1 MDEIWKDIEGYEGL
15 YQISNKGR
23 VKSLK
28 WGKERIL
35 RPGINGSGYYFI
47 GLYNDGVSKQFQL
60 HRLVAQAFIPNPEN
74 KPQVNH
80 LDENKKNNCI
90 ENLEWATAKENLN
103 YGTRNER
110 AGYSLSIPL
119 FQYSKSGEFIREW
132 PGALEVERV
141 LGINN
146 KNINSCCKG
155 KRKSAG
161 GFVWRYKE
169 KD

>member
-1 MDEIWKDIEGYEGL
+1 MDEIWRDIEGYEGL

-23 VKSLK
+23 VKSLHK
-28 WGKERIL
+28 GSERIL
-35 RPGINGSGYYFI
+35 RPVIDRYGYMFVF
-47 GLYNDGVSKQFQL
+47 LYNDNARKYFKI
-60 HRLVAQAFIPNPEN
+60 HRLVAQAFISNPEN

-80 LDENKKNNCI
+80 KDENKKNNCI
-90 ENLEWATAKENLN
+90 ENLEWATAKENSN

-110 AGYSLSIPL
+110 VADSRSKPIL
-119 FQYSKSGEFIREW
+119 QYSKSGDFIRGW
-132 PGALEVERV
+132 KSAREVERM
-141 LGINN
+141 LGIA
-146 KNINSCCKG
+146 NSHIIACCKG

>member
-1 MDEIWKDIEGYEGL
+1 MDEIWCDIEGYEGL

-35 RPGINGSGYYFI
+35 RPMINTSGYYYI
-47 GLYNDGVSKQFQL
+47 TLCNDSVKKAFQL
-60 HRLVAQAFIPNPEN
+60 HRLVAQAFIPNLYN

-80 LDENKKNNCI
+80 LDENKLNNSVD
-90 ENLEWATAKENLN
+90 NLEWATAKENSN
-103 YGTRNER
+103 YGSRNER
-110 AGYSLSIPL
+110 AGNSLSIPIL
-119 FQYSKSGEFIREW
+119 QYSKSGEFIKKW
-132 PGALEVERV
+132 LGALEVERV

-146 KNINSCCKG
+146 SHIIDCCKG
-155 KRKSAG
+155 RYKSAY
-161 GFVWRYKE
+161 GFIWRYKE